1 MKIGYFYREL
11 GGQPTGMV
19 EAMLRSVRRAMPTVE
34 IVRLESPEQPMALA
48 IMDARS
54 RVSGEWLFLDTD
66 VLVRQDVRAVFD
78 RSLFDV
84 AVADRAG
91 TVDAGETSA
100 FMTSMP
106 YNSGVA
112 FSRSQ
117 AFWQACVAR
126 CWSYKPGRQAWMGDQ
141 QAMNEV
147 IAAGVF
153 HVDVIE
159 SRYNYPP
166 TTRED
171 VSGAILHLKGRRK
184 KWLPELRRAAA

>member
-1 MKIGYFYREL
+1 VTIGYFYREL
-11 GGQPTGMV
+11 GGQPTGML
-19 EAMLRSVRRAMPTVE
+19 EAMLRSVRRSMPSVK
-34 IVRLESPEQPMALA
+34 IARLESPEQPMALA
-48 IMDARS
+48 ILDSRS

-66 VLVRQDVRAVFD
+66 VLVRKDVRAGVR

-84 AVADRAG
+84 AVADRVG

-147 IAAGVF
+147 IATQAF
-153 HVDVIE
+153 HVADRE
-159 SRYNYPP
+159 SLQLSAHDA
-166 TTRED
+166 TRM
-171 VSGAILHLKGRRK
+171 S
-184 KWLPELRRAAA
+184 RARSCI